1 MLTSTREAT
10 SDLGFAFCQT
20 DARWL
25 PFPDNS
31 FDRVIANH
39 MLYHVPDRPAALSEI
54 RRVLRPGGRLFAAT
68 NSGTSMN
75 AFTELVES
83 IQLGSFS
90 RKGTFNFDLENGAN
104 QQQPY
109 FNTVK
114 ISYYEDALD
123 ITESQPVVDYT
134 RSTDRVTQQTLVEIG
149 T

>member
-1 MLTSTREAT
+1 
-10 SDLGFAFCQT
+10 
-20 DARWL
+20 
-25 PFPDNS
+25 
-31 FDRVIANH
+31 
-39 MLYHVPDRPAALSEI
+39 
-54 RRVLRPGGRLFAAT
+54 
-68 NSGTSMN
+68 MN

-104 QQQPY
+104 QLQPY